1 MIPTRHHDERYHKG
15 IELSHVRKKIR
26 LLANVCD
33 HDINK
38 VNGPLYFD
46 AFFYSTKLCGNCA
59 FLKNFHTRKLG
70 EIKVFF
76 AV

>member
-1 MIPTRHHDERYHKG
+1 MTSVTIKVLSYHMSERKLGYLQMYVF
-15 IELSHVRKKIR
+15 ITS
-26 LLANVCD
+26 
-33 HDINK
+33 INSFHK

-46 AFFYSTKLCGNCA
+46 TFFYSTKLCGNCA
-59 FLKNFHTRKLG
+59 FPKNFHTRKLG